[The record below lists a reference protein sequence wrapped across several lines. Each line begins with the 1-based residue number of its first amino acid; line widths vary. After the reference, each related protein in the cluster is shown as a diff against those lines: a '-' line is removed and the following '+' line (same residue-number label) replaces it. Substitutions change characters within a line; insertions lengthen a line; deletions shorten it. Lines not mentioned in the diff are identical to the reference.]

1 MTPTHLA
8 AYIARGPA
16 GLPAF
21 DLPAVLDALK
31 AERAKVSG
39 ATGDDPPTLGEPAFV
54 TLNRAIVNRLDAAI
68 AEIEFAV
75 NPCLD
80 TAVERRRTA
89 VRVVCDVLALVEK
102 TTETP

>member
-31 AERAKVSG
+31 AERAK
-39 ATGDDPPTLGEPAFV
+39 APTVIAV
-54 TLNRAIVNRLDAAI
+54 DRLDAAI
-68 AEIEFAV
+68 AEIEYAL
-75 NPCLD
+75 NPCHD
-80 TAVERRRTA
+80 AAVEVRQTA
-89 VRVVCDVLALVEK
+89 ARVARDVLALAEK

>member
-31 AERAKVSG
+31 AERAK
-39 ATGDDPPTLGEPAFV
+39 APTVIAV
-54 TLNRAIVNRLDAAI
+54 DRLDAAI
-68 AEIEFAV
+68 AEIEYTL
-75 NPCLD
+75 NPCPD
-80 TAVERRRTA
+80 TAAEWIRTA
-89 VRVVCDVLALVEK
+89 ERVARGVLALVEK

>member
-31 AERAKVSG
+31 AERAK
-39 ATGDDPPTLGEPAFV
+39 APTVIAV
-54 TLNRAIVNRLDAAI
+54 ARLDAAI
-68 AEIEFAV
+68 AEIEYTLDPNMSTLFEMRFAAEHV
-75 NPCLD
+75 ARD
-80 TAVERRRTA
+80 A
-89 VRVVCDVLALVEK
+89 LALVEK
-102 TTETP
+102 TAETP

>member
-1 MTPTHLA
+1 MTPAHLA

-31 AERAKVSG
+31 AERAK
-39 ATGDDPPTLGEPAFV
+39 APTVIAVG
-54 TLNRAIVNRLDAAI
+54 RLDAAI
-68 AEIEFAV
+68 AEIEYTL
-75 NPCLD
+75 NPCPD
-80 TAVERRRTA
+80 TAAECRRTA
-89 VRVVCDVLALVEK
+89 AQVAHDVLAIVEK

>member
-31 AERAKVSG
+31 AERAK
-39 ATGDDPPTLGEPAFV
+39 APTVIAV
-54 TLNRAIVNRLDAAI
+54 DRLDAAI
-68 AEIEFAV
+68 AEIEYTL
-75 NPCLD
+75 NPCPD
-80 TAVERRRTA
+80 TAAELRDTAERVAR
-89 VRVVCDVLALVEK
+89 DVLALAEK